1 MPEGPLGFD
10 RLTTLGPLVDST
22 SSDVPLPQFKTK
34 TFPWDKVDLAFK
46 TTGGSLT
53 MNTIESPGGRGVE
66 RGSSF
71 SLDGAYNDHRQLT
84 PDGYKDYVTLIYELD
99 REKDMPFFYINPIAS
114 KDPTQVGGRDIVLE
128 GPSRLGEAEVAVK
141 SELDPKDAV
150 GAVITIDEEQ
160 IKEHG
165 EERKEGLN
173 RPELLDEQID
183 ASISN
188 VELIKSEF
196 TQLNKVPETD
206 FRKAVREAVDRVHD
220 IRYNGDGEWNKIEKE
235 AREIHTAIADSYG
248 IDYNSVLE
256 LARSKR

>member
-1 MPEGPLGFD
+1 MPEGPLGFN
-10 RLTTLGPLVDST
+10 RLTSLGPLVDS
-22 SSDVPLPQFKTK
+22 SVSDVPLPQFKTK
-34 TFPWDKVDLAFK
+34 TFEWDKIDLRFQ

-84 PDGYKDYVTLIYELD
+84 PDGYKDYVTLIYQLD
-99 REKDMPFFYINPIAS
+99 KDKDMPFFYINPIAS
-114 KDPTQVGGRDIVLE
+114 KDPMRVDGRDIVLE

-150 GAVITIDEEQ
+150 GAVITIDEET

-165 EERKEGLN
+165 EERIESMSRPRFKE
-173 RPELLDEQID
+173 EQLDATLEK
-183 ASISN
+183 

-196 TQLNKVPETD
+196 TQLERVPQTE
-206 FRKAVREAVDRVHD
+206 FRKAVRDAVNIVDD
-220 IRYNGDGEWNKIEKE
+220 IRYDGDGEWSKIEKE
-235 AREIHTAIADSYG
+235 TRGIHTAIADSYG
-248 IDYNSVLE
+248 IDYQAVKQRAEGRL
-256 LARSKR
+256 